1 MTIGEIID
9 STKEVEQDI
18 KGIKVAIQNQN
29 KLTFFDNPEEIYFG
43 ELADIPEQYM
53 DFEIIERSQI
63 CASSDESR
71 NGAHVLLIKFCCI
84 KGEC

>member
-29 KLTFFDNPEEIYFG
+29 KLTFFDNPEEVYFG
-43 ELADIPEQYM
+43 ELADIPEQYREY
-53 DFEIIERSQI
+53 EIVERSQI
-63 CASSDESR
+63 CASSDEKR
-71 NGAHVLLIKFCCI
+71 NGANVLVINI
-84 KGEC
+84 